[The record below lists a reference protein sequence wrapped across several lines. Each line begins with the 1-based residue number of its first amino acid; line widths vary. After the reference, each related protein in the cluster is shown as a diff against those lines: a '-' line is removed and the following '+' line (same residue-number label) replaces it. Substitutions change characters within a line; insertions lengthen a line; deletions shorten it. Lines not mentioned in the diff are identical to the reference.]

1 MGEVARAVMY
11 LVEQGAR
18 ALTHELQ
25 VTPAGERWV
34 P

>member
-1 MGEVARAVMY
+1 MSEVATAVMY

-18 ALTHELQ
+18 GLTHELA
-25 VTPAGERWV
+25 VTPAGERWI